1 MDGYDKPMIC
11 QSPPQTGYRVI
22 LTIFV
27 VLPIF
32 LLLCLAAFALL

>member
-11 QSPPQTGYRVI
+11 ESPPQTGHRAM

-27 VLPIF
+27 LLPIF
-32 LLLCLAAFALL
+32 LLLCGLAFVLL